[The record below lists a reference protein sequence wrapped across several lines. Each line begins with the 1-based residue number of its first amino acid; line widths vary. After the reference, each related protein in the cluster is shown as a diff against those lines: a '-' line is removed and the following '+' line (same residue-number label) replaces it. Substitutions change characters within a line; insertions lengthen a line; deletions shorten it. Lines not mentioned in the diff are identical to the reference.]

1 MADAEGEAPVE
12 APPEEAPP
20 AEEAAPAEG
29 GEAAAAPVDK
39 LAKWKKATRLQV
51 NAMRVTGAK
60 GVPGGLAFG
69 ASADAPAEGEAAATA
84 PKKDMGALWKK
95 AGKFV
100 KTATAFGSK
109 PETAEHVPD
118 DFRMPASIEA
128 DAAKAAAEAAAAAAE
143 APAPSAAASRWA
155 KAKKGVS
162 MVRALSGNKE
172 TEYKPEP
179 EPEPEPEAIVEP
191 EAEERESMVGAEEV
205 PPPASPAKPATPPP
219 SKPATP
225 PPAPAAPSMIPMAEV
240 NARVAA
246 LEDLAKYSLGL
257 NPEPPV
263 GMAGGSRAREN
274 LLMQEINDMRW
285 RLKGLESV
293 EANNRAV
300 TNAANGLRGSFNG
313 ELGAFNQ
320 ATGGAHHHD
329 AERIARE

>member
-1 MADAEGEAPVE
+1 MEP
-12 APPEEAPP
+12 PPEEAPP

-51 NAMRVTGAK
+51 NAMRATGAK

-69 ASADAPAEGEAAATA
+69 PPADAPAEGEAAPEA

-109 PETAEHVPD
+109 PETAEAVPD
-118 DFRMPASIEA
+118 SFRMPASVEA
-128 DAAKAAAEAAAAAAE
+128 DAAKAAAEAAAEAAAAAAE
-143 APAPSAAASRWA
+143 APEPSAAASRWA
-155 KAKKGVS
+155 KAKRGVS

-179 EPEPEPEAIVEP
+179 EPEPEPEAMVEP
-191 EAEERESMVGAEEV
+191 ADDERAASMVGAEET

-219 SKPATP
+219 AKPATP
-225 PPAPAAPSMIPMAEV
+225 PPAPAAPPLVPMAEV

-257 NPEPPV
+257 NPEPPL
-263 GMAGGSRAREN
+263 GMAGGSRQREN

-285 RLKGLESV
+285 RLKGLETV
-293 EANNRAV
+293 ESNNRAV
-300 TNAANGLRGSFNG
+300 TNAANGLRGSFSG
-313 ELGAFNQ
+313 
-320 ATGGAHHHD
+320 
-329 AERIARE
+329 